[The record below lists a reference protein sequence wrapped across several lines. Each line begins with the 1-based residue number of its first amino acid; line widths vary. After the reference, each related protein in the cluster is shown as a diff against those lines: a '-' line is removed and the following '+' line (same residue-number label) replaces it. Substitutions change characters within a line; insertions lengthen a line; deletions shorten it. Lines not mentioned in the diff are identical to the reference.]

1 MLVSHQSPDGTNFN
15 NEGCITLSVD
25 MTTQNNID
33 KPVANPG
40 DHLANERTFLAWIRT
55 SIALM
60 GFGFV
65 VVKFSLFIRQ
75 LALILPGKVVLPT
88 KGYSSEIGILL
99 VAIGAAMA
107 LLSFFRYR
115 STEKQLL
122 DHAYKP
128 SFLLSVFL
136 TASILVISALLIYYL
151 LPSI

>member
-1 MLVSHQSPDGTNFN
+1 MAS
-15 NEGCITLSVD
+15 EERKIT
-25 MTTQNNID
+25 I
-33 KPVANPG
+33 NPS

-75 LALILPGKVVLPT
+75 LSIVLNTKLVLPN

-99 VAIGAAMA
+99 VAMGAGMA

-115 STEKQLL
+115 STEKQMME
-122 DHAYKP
+122 HSYKP
-128 SFLLSVFL
+128 SFLLSILL
-136 TASILVISALLIYYL
+136 TVAILVISSMLIYYL